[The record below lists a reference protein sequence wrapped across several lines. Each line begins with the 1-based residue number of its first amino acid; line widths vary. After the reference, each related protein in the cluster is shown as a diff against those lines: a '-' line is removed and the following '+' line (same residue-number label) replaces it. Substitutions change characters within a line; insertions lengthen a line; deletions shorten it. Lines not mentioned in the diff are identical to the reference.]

1 MDVVTLILL
10 AVSLILFFGFFAEW
24 FFRRFSIPD
33 VLFLIALGF
42 AIGPFAFKLVS
53 PLDLAEIAPVF
64 TTFTLVFL
72 LFDGAFNI
80 NLSSLIREFSESFVL
95 TIFNFIISSI
105 IVALIL
111 WLFGFW
117 VGGFSILLSLLGG
130 FMLGGVSSSF
140 VIPILKQVKISNRL
154 YSLLALESAL
164 TDVFCIV
171 FSLTVIEIFKL
182 GGFGVQNMLTQLVS
196 LFAVAG
202 LVGLI
207 GGVIWIF
214 LILRVFKEHN
224 YMIAI
229 AYLLLIYVLTEFL
242 RGNGAIA
249 ALFFGLILKNSKQL
263 SSIIK
268 GLLTKEAKEKKKALQ
283 GELGVSV
290 TTPSEEYFYHQ
301 ISFFLKTFFFVYIGI
316 MIDISDWKAILIG
329 VVLSFVLMGSRMFS
343 VLLTKTMTPEGKSL
357 VNAIFARGLAAAA
370 IAQLAINAGVPHALF
385 LSKIAYVSVT
395 GTIVLSSIRV
405 FLIKRKMPPVEEK
418 ESLGEVMEHK
428 GHKYKNFPRHQHE
441 LKQKQTHKPKKN
453 HKQKRKAK
461 T

>member
-10 AVSLILFFGFFAEW
+10 AISLILFFGFFAEW
-24 FFRRFSIPD
+24 FFRKFSVPD
-33 VLFLIALGF
+33 VLFLIILGF
-42 AIGPFAFKLVS
+42 ILGPFSLGYVTPAN
-53 PLDLAEIAPVF
+53 LADIAPVF

-80 NLSSLIREFSESFVL
+80 NLTSLIKEFSHSFVL
-95 TIFNFIISSI
+95 TIFNFIISSV

-117 VGGFSILLSLLGG
+117 VGGISILLSLLGG
-130 FMLGGVSSSF
+130 FLLGGVSSSF
-140 VIPILKQVKISNRL
+140 VIPILQQVKISEKV

-171 FSLTVIEIFKL
+171 FSLTVIEIFQL
-182 GGFGVQNMLTQLVS
+182 GGFGLQETLVQLVS

-214 LILRVFKEHN
+214 LILKVFKEHN

-229 AYLLLIYVLTEFL
+229 AYLLLIYVITEFL
-242 RGNGAIA
+242 SGNGAIA

-263 SSIIK
+263 SSIIR
-268 GLLTKEAKEKKKALQ
+268 GLLSSKAKDKKKALE

-316 MIDISDWKAILIG
+316 MIDISDWKALVIG
-329 VVLSFVLMGSRMFS
+329 IVLSFVLMGTRMAS
-343 VLLTKTMTPEGKSL
+343 LLLTKRMDDTHRTL

-370 IAQLAINAGVPHALF
+370 IAQLAINAGIPHAFF
-385 LSKIAYVSVT
+385 LSKIAYVAIT
-395 GTIVLSSIRV
+395 GTIVLSSVRV
-405 FLIKRKMPPVEEK
+405 FLIKRKMPPAEE
-418 ESLGEVMEHK
+418 EGETLIERRIERAEGKKHK
-428 GHKYKNFPRHQHE
+428 H
-441 LKQKQTHKPKKN
+441 
-453 HKQKRKAK
+453 KRKHRHK
-461 T
+461 